1 MVGVILQVMGELPL
15 SELWASA
22 VGFVLLL
29 TLVVAGIGLA
39 SRSLAVGA
47 YGGYLTFAFFA
58 VHSKIGV
65 LTPILYAS
73 LVMIVLGTSF
83 KIWKLEGTES

>member
-1 MVGVILQVMGELPL
+1 MVGIVLQIGQLPL
-15 SELWASA
+15 EALWGSA
-22 VGFVLLL
+22 VGFVLLV
-29 TLVVAGIGLA
+29 TFAVAGIGLA

-47 YGGYLTFAFFA
+47 YGSYMAFAFFA
-58 VHSKIGV
+58 VHSNIGV

-83 KIWKLEGTES
+83 KLWKLEGTDA